1 MSAAPA
7 DRTVMD
13 NQFKQMKTHARLLSK
28 GMWYEWRMKLLD
40 GLKEALSSTAAGMA
54 EDNDLLLKHTAASQA
69 VLPMLLEKNTQLE
82 QDCARLQER
91 AAEFDSSK
99 QEELDEARTRIV
111 EVDEEIAEKKRLIEQ
126 YKAEVR
132 AADSAMVHAQQEK
145 LEYLQVI
152 RDAQRVREELRGW
165 STNEVNLL
173 KGMSSHCRMY
183 QHTTND
189 NPAKVDSLEDKHG
202 WRITSASGSTLTMTY
217 LNSLQLFFD
226 VTAFADSSSTTRPNS
241 PISLTYIG
249 DDAALHRR
257 PAPLSTHSRFFLQ
270 FMRAHLQCLVQ
281 SSISIPSLLSFVS
294 TGWNKAYALATEVRT
309 LDFTARTICAIRG
322 DEEMAVEC
330 MITLP
335 AVSTKVC
342 VELHIAAAVKNMQ
355 MLVKVQPR
363 ARVVYG
369 EAYKQD
375 RMTEFVRARVEGK
388 IGVDGKVQWA
398 DAVKELRGKLI
409 AQGRKGDGRA

>member
-1 MSAAPA
+1 
-7 DRTVMD
+7 MD

-40 GLKEALSSTAAGMA
+40 GLKEALNSTAAGMA
-54 EDNDLLLKHTAASQA
+54 ADDDLLLKHEETFQA
-69 VLPMLLEKNTQLE
+69 VLPLLLEKHTQLE
-82 QDCARLQER
+82 QDCALLQDR
-91 AAEFDSSK
+91 AAEFDSSTP
-99 QEELDEARTRIV
+99 EELEEARNRII

-126 YKAEVR
+126 YTAEVQN
-132 AADSAMVHAQQEK
+132 AESATIHAQQEK
-145 LEYLQVI
+145 TECHQAI

-165 STNEVNLL
+165 SMSEVNTL
-173 KGMSSHCRMY
+173 KGIPCQPHLCPN
-183 QHTTND
+183 TTN
-189 NPAKVDSLEDKHG
+189 NLPAKVDALEIKHG

-226 VTAFADSSSTTRPNS
+226 VTAFAGSNSTTRQNS
-241 PISLTYIG
+241 SISLSYIG

-257 PAPLSTHSRFFLQ
+257 PTALSTHSRFFLQ
-270 FMRAHLQCLVQ
+270 FMRAHLQCLIQ
-281 SSISIPSLLSFVS
+281 SSTSIPLLLSFVS
-294 TGWNKAYALATEVRT
+294 TGWNKACALATEVQT

-330 MITLP
+330 MVILP

-342 VELHIAAAVKNMQ
+342 VEFHIAAAVKNMQ

-375 RMTEFVRARVEGK
+375 RMTEFVRARVEGN

-398 DAVKELRGKLI
+398 EAVKELRGKLV
-409 AQGRKGDGRA
+409 AQGRKGEGRG